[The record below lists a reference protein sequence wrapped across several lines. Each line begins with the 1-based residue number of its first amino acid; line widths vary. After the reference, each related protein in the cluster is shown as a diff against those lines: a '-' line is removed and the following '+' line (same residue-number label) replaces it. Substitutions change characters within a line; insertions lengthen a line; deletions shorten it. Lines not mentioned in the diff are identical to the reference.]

1 MLITCRFLRSD
12 AAAACEVRAGCICR
26 LRGLRQRGLLVTTAK
41 LNRAGSDDQHADCR
55 KQRQDNPLLKWID
68 IYAHGSTGLGTTV
81 KPIGR
86 EDFDVDLICKVLRFT
101 ADRPPAELKR
111 IVGDRLK
118 ENARYAA
125 MLEEKKR
132 CWRLNYAREYH
143 LDISPTI
150 NNAKCAN
157 GGELVPDKKLREF
170 KPTNPKGYKALFERR
185 AALIPTLRMQK
196 ALAAEDRAAVE
207 PFPVHGTAKGILR
220 RTVQILKRHRDVH
233 FLEVVE
239 EIAPISIIITTLA
252 AQSYEYCV
260 KSFVFDSELD
270 VLIATIRLMPHFIDK
285 PVVNGRRIY
294 VVANETTVGENFAER
309 WNTEPARAAAFYEW
323 HAKALADFE
332 ALPDLQ
338 GIDVIGKSLEGS
350 LGSSVVRKVIDART
364 DSISQAR
371 TAKKL
376 YVAPTVGLTLSSAAN
391 ATPVRSNTFF
401 GD

>member
-1 MLITCRFLRSD
+1 MNQMFTAPPQTHLLLRKAEVYSLLD
-12 AAAACEVRAGCICR
+12 QICQALELTAAQLEAARTSYEAVAEW
-26 LRGLRQRGLLVTTAK
+26 LS
-41 LNRAGSDDQHADCR
+41 GS
-55 KQRQDNPLLKWID
+55 DNPLLKWID

-220 RTVQILKRHRDVH
+220 RTEQILKRHRDVH

>member
-1 MLITCRFLRSD
+1 MNQMFTAPPQTHLLLRKAEVYSLLD
-12 AAAACEVRAGCICR
+12 QICQALELTAAQLEAARTSYEAVAEW
-26 LRGLRQRGLLVTTAK
+26 LS
-41 LNRAGSDDQHADCR
+41 GS
-55 KQRQDNPLLKWID
+55 DNPLLKWID

-294 VVANETTVGENFAER
+294 VVANKTTVGENFAER

>member
-1 MLITCRFLRSD
+1 MRKAEVYSLLDQICQALELT
-12 AAAACEVRAGCICR
+12 AAQLEAARTSYEAVAEW
-26 LRGLRQRGLLVTTAK
+26 LS
-41 LNRAGSDDQHADCR
+41 GS
-55 KQRQDNPLLKWID
+55 DNPLLKWID

>member
-1 MLITCRFLRSD
+1 MNQMFTAPPQTHLLLRKAEVYSLLD
-12 AAAACEVRAGCICR
+12 QICQALELTAAQLEAARTSYEAVAEW
-26 LRGLRQRGLLVTTAK
+26 LS
-41 LNRAGSDDQHADCR
+41 GS
-55 KQRQDNPLLKWID
+55 DNPLLKWID

-239 EIAPISIIITTLA
+239 EIAPISIIITILH
-252 AQSYEYCV
+252 
-260 KSFVFDSELD
+260 D
-270 VLIATIRLMPHFIDK
+270 
-285 PVVNGRRIY
+285 G
-294 VVANETTVGENFAER
+294 G
-309 WNTEPARAAAFYEW
+309 
-323 HAKALADFE
+323 
-332 ALPDLQ
+332 
-338 GIDVIGKSLEGS
+338 
-350 LGSSVVRKVIDART
+350 
-364 DSISQAR
+364 
-371 TAKKL
+371 
-376 YVAPTVGLTLSSAAN
+376 
-391 ATPVRSNTFF
+391 
-401 GD
+401 

>member
-1 MLITCRFLRSD
+1 MNQMFTAPPQTHLLLRKAEVYSLLD
-12 AAAACEVRAGCICR
+12 QICQALELTAAQLEAARTSYEAVAEW
-26 LRGLRQRGLLVTTAK
+26 LS
-41 LNRAGSDDQHADCR
+41 GS
-55 KQRQDNPLLKWID
+55 DNPLLKWID

>member
-1 MLITCRFLRSD
+1 MNQMFTAPPQTHLLLRKAEVYSLVD
-12 AAAACEVRAGCICR
+12 QICQALELTAAQLE
-26 LRGLRQRGLLVTTAK
+26 TARTSYEAVAEW
-41 LNRAGSDDQHADCR
+41 LSES
-55 KQRQDNPLLKWID
+55 DNPLLKWID

-150 NNAKCAN
+150 NNATCAN

-185 AALIPTLRMQK
+185 AALIPTLRVQK

-309 WNTEPARAAAFYEW
+309 WNTEPTRAAAFYEW

>member
-1 MLITCRFLRSD
+1 
-12 AAAACEVRAGCICR
+12 
-26 LRGLRQRGLLVTTAK
+26 
-41 LNRAGSDDQHADCR
+41 
-55 KQRQDNPLLKWID
+55 
-68 IYAHGSTGLGTTV
+68 
-81 KPIGR
+81 
-86 EDFDVDLICKVLRFT
+86 
-101 ADRPPAELKR
+101 
-111 IVGDRLK
+111 
-118 ENARYAA
+118 
-125 MLEEKKR
+125 
-132 CWRLNYAREYH
+132 
-143 LDISPTI
+143 
-150 NNAKCAN
+150 
-157 GGELVPDKKLREF
+157 
-170 KPTNPKGYKALFERR
+170 
-185 AALIPTLRMQK
+185 
-196 ALAAEDRAAVE
+196 
-207 PFPVHGTAKGILR
+207 
-220 RTVQILKRHRDVH
+220 VQILKRHRDVH

>member
-1 MLITCRFLRSD
+1 MNQMFTAPPQTHLLLRKAEVYSLLD
-12 AAAACEVRAGCICR
+12 QICQALELTAAQLEAARTSYEAVAEW
-26 LRGLRQRGLLVTTAK
+26 LS
-41 LNRAGSDDQHADCR
+41 GS
-55 KQRQDNPLLKWID
+55 DNPLLKWID

-391 ATPVRSNTFF
+391 ATPVRSHTFF

>member
-1 MLITCRFLRSD
+1 MNQMFTAPPQTHLLLRKAEVYSLLD
-12 AAAACEVRAGCICR
+12 QICQALELTAAQLEAARTSYEAVAEW
-26 LRGLRQRGLLVTTAK
+26 LS
-41 LNRAGSDDQHADCR
+41 GS
-55 KQRQDNPLLKWID
+55 DNPLLKWID

-323 HAKALADFE
+323 HGKALADFE

>member
-1 MLITCRFLRSD
+1 MNQMFTAPPQTHLLLRKAEVYSLLD
-12 AAAACEVRAGCICR
+12 QICQALELTAAQLEAVRTSYEAVAEW
-26 LRGLRQRGLLVTTAK
+26 LS
-41 LNRAGSDDQHADCR
+41 GS
-55 KQRQDNPLLKWID
+55 DNPLLKWID

>member
-1 MLITCRFLRSD
+1 LRKAEVYSLLD
-12 AAAACEVRAGCICR
+12 QICQALELTAAQLEAARTSYEAVAEW
-26 LRGLRQRGLLVTTAK
+26 LS
-41 LNRAGSDDQHADCR
+41 GS
-55 KQRQDNPLLKWID
+55 DNPLLKWID